1 MSRPL
6 ALALLVAIAA
16 GSGGCEERRSGAPP
30 ATAERRSEPPPKSA
44 RRDCPVE
51 GAEPARGSVCI
62 ARRGPN
68 WTYAFVYPP
77 EAARITALDSSL
89 RSQAEEDLRGERDEN
104 DADGLGALA
113 RYAKEHPEGR
123 FFRETVYT
131 LGSNLPALLALS
143 EATAEYSGGAHGW
156 YTFDT
161 LLWDKA
167 RDRKLKP
174 GELFSDPAAADAE
187 IQVQLCPI
195 LAEARRREAAR
206 GGADGVFNGPCAK
219 PPYNMTLLAAGRHA
233 TTLKVTF
240 SELEGYAGGT
250 YEVWVPVTGRLR
262 ALVAERFR
270 ESFAL
275 SASPPRACN
284 SNVGC
289 VDGRPGR
296 PRPR

>member
-1 MSRPL
+1 MSKPL
-6 ALALLVAIAA
+6 ALALLLAIGTFSSSCGERGA
-16 GSGGCEERRSGAPP
+16 GG
-30 ATAERRSEPPPKSA
+30 PPKSA
-44 RRDCPVE
+44 DLPPAAAKRDCPVE
-51 GAEPARGSVCI
+51 GAAPAKGSVCI
-62 ARRGPN
+62 AKRGPN

-77 EAARITALDSSL
+77 EAARIPALDSWL
-89 RSQAEEDLRGERDEN
+89 RSQSEEDLRTERDEN

-131 LGSNLPALLALS
+131 LDADLPELLALS
-143 EATAEYSGGAHGW
+143 EETAEYSGGAHGW
-156 YTFDT
+156 FAFDT

-167 RDRKLKP
+167 RNRKLEP
-174 GELFSDPAAADAE
+174 EELFSDPAAADAE

-195 LAEARRREAAR
+195 LAESRRRQAAR
-206 GGADGVFNGPCAK
+206 GDGDGVFNGPCAE
-219 PPYNMTLLAAGRHA
+219 PPYNMTLLAAGGHA

-240 SELEGYAGGT
+240 NELEGYAGGT
-250 YEVWVPVTGRLR
+250 YEVWVPVTPRLR

-270 ESFAL
+270 ADFAL

-289 VDGRPGR
+289 VDGRPQQ
-296 PRPR
+296 PRPQ

>member
-6 ALALLVAIAA
+6 ALALLLTIAA
-16 GSGGCEERRSGAPP
+16 GCEERRSGEPP
-30 ATAERRSEPPPKSA
+30 ATAEQRSEPAPNAAKQ
-44 RRDCPVE
+44 DCPVE
-51 GAEPARGSVCI
+51 GDEPAKGSVCI
-62 ARRGPN
+62 AKRGPN

-77 EAARITALDSSL
+77 EAARIPALDSWL
-89 RSQAEEDLRGERDEN
+89 RSQSEEDLRTERDEN

-113 RYAKEHPEGR
+113 RYAKENPEGR

-131 LGSNLPALLALS
+131 LDADLPELLALS

-156 YTFDT
+156 FAFDT

-167 RDRKLKP
+167 RNRKLEP
-174 GELFSDPAAADAE
+174 EELFSDPAAADAE

-206 GGADGVFNGPCAK
+206 GDGDGVFNGPCAE
-219 PPYNMTLLAAGRHA
+219 PPYNMTLPAAGRHA

-240 SELEGYAGGT
+240 NELEGYAGGT
-250 YEVWVPVTGRLR
+250 YEVWVPVTPRLR

-270 ESFAL
+270 AGFAL

-289 VDGRPGR
+289 VEGSPQRPQTQ
-296 PRPR
+296 